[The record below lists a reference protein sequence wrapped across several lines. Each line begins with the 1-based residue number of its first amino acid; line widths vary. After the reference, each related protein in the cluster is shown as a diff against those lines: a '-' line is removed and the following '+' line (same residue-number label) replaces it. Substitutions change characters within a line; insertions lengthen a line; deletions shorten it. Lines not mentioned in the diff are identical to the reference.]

1 MRIAFIGGGKMV
13 TEMVKGLNRSGLTR
27 TYLGIWMRDKDKLQN
42 FNAKHNITPLTK
54 MSDIV
59 QYDVIVLGIT
69 PNNYREVTSKM
80 ARHLCEHHILIS
92 IVGGLSIQE
101 IDDEFDEHPK
111 IIRLMP
117 NTPVG
122 VNAGVLAMSKN
133 EFVEKKEA
141 KQIEEIMKRLGYTH
155 WIDES
160 LMHIMPAVTG
170 SSPTFIYLLIE
181 AMADNAVSEGLNRE
195 LAYQM
200 ISEMI
205 IGAGTMVR
213 QTKEHP
219 GVLKDQVTTPGG
231 STIQGVKMLEEKG
244 FRDAI
249 SKAMDAINAFN
260 KS

>member
-13 TEMVKGLNRSGLTR
+13 TEMVRGFNRSGLTR
-27 TYLGIWMRDKDKLQN
+27 VDLGIWMRNKDKLHN
-42 FNAKHNITPLTK
+42 FSVKHNITPLAK
-54 MSDIV
+54 MSELAR
-59 QYDVIVLGIT
+59 YDAIVLGIT
-69 PNNYREVTSKM
+69 PKNYREVISKI
-80 ARHLCEHHILIS
+80 AKHLFENHILIS

-141 KQIEEIMKRLGYTH
+141 KQVEETLSRLGYTH
-155 WIDES
+155 WIEES
-160 LMHIMPAVTG
+160 LMHLMPAVTG
-170 SSPTFIYLLIE
+170 SSPTFIYMLVE
-181 AMADNAVSEGLNRE
+181 AMADNAVSEGLNRD

-244 FRDAI
+244 FRDSI

-260 KS
+260 KA

>member
-1 MRIAFIGGGKMV
+1 MKISFIGGGKMV
-13 TEMVKGLNRSGLTR
+13 KEMVRGFNRSGLTR
-27 TYLGIWMRDKDKLQN
+27 DNMGIWLRNKDKLQT
-42 FNAKHNITPLTK
+42 FSTKHNITPLSK
-54 MSDIV
+54 MSEIV
-59 QYDVIVLGIT
+59 DYDAIVLGVT
-69 PNNYREVTSKM
+69 PNNYRDVTSKLSK
-80 ARHLCEHHILIS
+80 HLCDHHIIIS

-141 KQIEEIMKRLGYTH
+141 KQVEELLKRLGYTH

-160 LMHIMPAVTG
+160 LMHLMPAVTG
-170 SSPTFIYLLIE
+170 SSPTFIYLLVE

-200 ISEMI
+200 VSEMI

-249 SKAMDAINAFN
+249 SKAMDAINAYN
-260 KS
+260 KA

>member
-1 MRIAFIGGGKMV
+1 MKIAFIGGGKMV
-13 TEMVKGLNRSGLTR
+13 KEMVKGFNRSGLTKED
-27 TYLGIWMRDKDKLQN
+27 LGIWMRNKDKLQN
-42 FNAKHNITPLTK
+42 FIAKHNITPLIK
-54 MSDIV
+54 MNEIT
-59 QYDVIVLGIT
+59 QYDAIVIGVT
-69 PNNYREVTSKM
+69 PNNYHEVSAKL
-80 ARHLCEHHILIS
+80 AKHLCDHHIIIS
-92 IVGGLSIQE
+92 IVGGLSIQA

-122 VNAGVLAMSKN
+122 VNAGVLAMSRN

-141 KQIEEIMKRLGYTH
+141 KQIEDIFKRLGYTH

-160 LMHIMPAVTG
+160 LMHLMPAVTG
-170 SSPTFIYLLIE
+170 SSPAFIFMLIE

-200 ISEMI
+200 VSEML
-205 IGAGTMVR
+205 IGAGTMVS
-213 QTKEHP
+213 QTKQHP
-219 GVLKDQVTTPGG
+219 GVLKDMVTTPGG

-249 SKAMDAINAFN
+249 SKAMDAINKFN
-260 KS
+260 KQ

>member
-1 MRIAFIGGGKMV
+1 MV
-13 TEMVKGLNRSGLTR
+13 TEMVKGFNRSGLTKAD
-27 TYLGIWMRDKDKLQN
+27 LGVWMRNKDKLQN
-42 FNAKHNITPLTK
+42 FSSKYNVTPLPK
-54 MSDIV
+54 MSEITAYDI
-59 QYDVIVLGIT
+59 IVLGVT
-69 PNNYREVTSKM
+69 PNTYHEVTSKIAKHLE
-80 ARHLCEHHILIS
+80 ARHIIVS
-92 IVGGLSIQE
+92 IIGGLSIQA

-111 IIRLMP
+111 IIRMMP

-141 KQIEEIMKRLGYTH
+141 KQVEEVFKRLGYTH

-160 LMHIMPAVTG
+160 LMHLMPAVTG
-170 SSPTFIYLLIE
+170 SSPTFIYMLVE

-200 ISEMI
+200 VSEMI
-205 IGAGTMVR
+205 IGAGVMVR
-213 QTKEHP
+213 QTKQHP

-249 SKAMDAINAFN
+249 SKAMDAINAYN
-260 KS
+260 KA